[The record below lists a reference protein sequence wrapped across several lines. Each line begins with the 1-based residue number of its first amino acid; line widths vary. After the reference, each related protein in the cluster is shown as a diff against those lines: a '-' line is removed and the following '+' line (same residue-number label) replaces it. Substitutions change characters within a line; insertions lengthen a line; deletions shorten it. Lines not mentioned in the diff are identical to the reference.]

1 VRGSAAFVLF
11 AACSSHSDGHTVRVA
26 AASDLSVALPALA
39 QAFTQK
45 TGITPVFDFQSSGLL
60 AKQIEAGAPYSLFA
74 AASRTYVDQVIASGK
89 CDASTAQSYSRGTLV
104 VWTNSGE
111 KVALADLAEE
121 RFKRIA
127 IANPDHAPYGHA
139 AEQALKKANLY
150 DRIHDRLVIAE
161 SVQMAMTFA
170 QQGSADVAIVA
181 LALAIGDGSGG
192 YTIVDPALY
201 PPLDQALVVCGTGA
215 DAAAGRQLA
224 QYIESAE
231 GKAILARYGFAP

>member
-1 VRGSAAFVLF
+1 MRGSAAFVLF
-11 AACSSHSDGHTVRVA
+11 AACSSHADRHTVRVA
-26 AASDLSVALPALA
+26 AAADLAQALPAVA
-39 QAFTQK
+39 RAFTQK
-45 TGITPVFDFQSSGLL
+45 TGITPLFDFQSSGVL
-60 AKQIEAGAPYSLFA
+60 AKQIEAGAPYALFA

-104 VWTNSGE
+104 VWTKSGP
-111 KVALADLAEE
+111 APTLADLADD

-139 AEQALKKANLY
+139 AVQALKKANLY
-150 DRIHDRLVIAE
+150 DRVHERLVIAE
-161 SVQMAMTFA
+161 NVQTAMTFA

-192 YTIVDPALY
+192 YTVVDPALY

-215 DAAAGRQLA
+215 DAAAGLQLA

-231 GKAILARYGFAP
+231 GKAILARYGFTP